1 VHGIT
6 AGSQVINAFGK
17 KPVRTQVP
25 APSCLFQLSLSRS
38 KPPAGSV
45 EAMFRVTGSEKSS
58 GSTRI
63 GSSVS
68 DSNLNNT
75 TSAPVPKP
83 RSNQP
88 TPATQQNSS
97 KLSLSDWDL
106 EDFDE

>member
-1 VHGIT
+1 M
-6 AGSQVINAFGK
+6 
-17 KPVRTQVP
+17 
-25 APSCLFQLSLSRS
+25 FQ
-38 KPPAGSV
+38 A
-45 EAMFRVTGSEKSS
+45 TGSEKSS
-58 GSTRI
+58 FSQDTDLGSTTL
-63 GSSVS
+63 GSSVPNS
-68 DSNLNNT
+68 NYENMNLNNT